1 MRNISIY
8 NLISNTTK
16 ILRYNYHLQKL
27 LGKVVGMKPIILLH
41 HIDKPVGKMIGNS
54 VEIAEVIQS
63 VLGNGPEDL
72 VEIVCKIG
80 IFSKICVLQNQNL
93 LESV

>member
-1 MRNISIY
+1 M
-8 NLISNTTK
+8 
-16 ILRYNYHLQKL
+16 
-27 LGKVVGMKPIILLH
+27 GKVVGMKPIILLH

-80 IFSKICVLQNQNL
+80 DIL
-93 LESV
+93 LPLFY